1 MVNNLFLL
9 RVRVLTI
16 DIVIDDISIMVKITE
31 ISIFF
36 LLKIIIKGIINNYL
50 WIKIFH
56 MYFRYVQNMIAI

>member
-36 LLKIIIKGIINNYL
+36 LLKIIIKGIVNNYL
-50 WIKIFH
+50 
-56 MYFRYVQNMIAI
+56 